1 MENKIKRVTKVQK
14 KIINAILMY
23 GTERYLYNDY
33 DDKEELAK
41 RFNVT
46 VEEVD
51 ACLYYVED
59 KFKFW
64 GVY

>member
-1 MENKIKRVTKVQK
+1 MENKIKRVSKVQK
-14 KIINAILMY
+14 KIINEIIMK

-33 DDKEELAK
+33 DDKEELAIQFK
-41 RFNVT
+41 VS

-51 ACLYYVED
+51 ACLDYVNN
-59 KFKFW
+59 KFIFW

>member
-1 MENKIKRVTKVQK
+1 MENKIKRVSKVQK
-14 KIINAILMY
+14 KIINEIIMK

-33 DDKEELAK
+33 DDKEELAIQ
-41 RFNVT
+41 FNVS

-51 ACLYYVED
+51 ACLDYVNN
-59 KFKFW
+59 KFIFW

>member
-14 KIINAILMY
+14 KIINEILMK

-33 DDKEELAK
+33 NDKEELAMQ
-41 RFNVT
+41 FNVT

-51 ACLYYVED
+51 ACLDYVEN
-59 KFKFW
+59 KFIFW

>member
-14 KIINAILMY
+14 KIINEILMY

-33 DDKEELAK
+33 DDKEELAI
-41 RFNVT
+41 RFNVS

-51 ACLYYVED
+51 ACLDYVEN

>member
-14 KIINAILMY
+14 KIINEILMK
-23 GTERYLYNDY
+23 GTERYFYNDWN
-33 DDKEELAK
+33 DKEELAIQ
-41 RFNVT
+41 FNVS

-51 ACLYYVED
+51 ACLDYVEN